1 MIRAIRNLVAF
12 VCLAGLAACAAPPP
26 SDVPLPFP
34 QASAQLINDLMAQY
48 RQQHIFSTI
57 KQVGSGRDSSLMVL
71 DPFVDAETGNVT
83 QTSLNI
89 TAIATPI
96 IQEPPNSMHVQT
108 LNSQS
113 FATAGAVLAGSI
125 SYDRFPGGNGQ
136 LYRLYGSIVDPTS
149 GEVLAHSYVWIT
161 QGNLPSAPVSV
172 YSQSP
177 MFLKDAGLDKLLDAT
192 RAAAGTNGGKAYV
205 GTLQASAITADASAA
220 LAKDDFATAAT
231 LFRKSLATP
240 EGVSMK
246 NYSGLYQALYF
257 GGHREEASSALY
269 DLFALSVTNNHPGG
283 RFLFLVDS
291 TEFVNKPAQRDQYDL
306 LLRQIA
312 RYLASH
318 DRCIRVSGN
327 TSHTGDF
334 DHNMDL
340 SKRRANRIVD
350 LLKGYNAG
358 VGRKLEAVGRGWLD
372 NKIGKPVDD
381 DETLIDRRVE
391 FQMQGC

>member
-1 MIRAIRNLVAF
+1 MIRVLRSLV
-12 VCLAGLAACAAPPP
+12 VCLSLAGLAACAAPP

-34 QASAQLINDLMAQY
+34 QAVAQLTNDLMAQY
-48 RQQHIFSTI
+48 RLQHVFSTI
-57 KQVGSGRDSSLMVL
+57 KQVGSGRDAGLLVI
-71 DPFVDAETGNVT
+71 DPFVDSETGNVT
-83 QTSLNI
+83 QTSLSI
-89 TAIATPI
+89 DAIATPI
-96 IQEPPNSMHVQT
+96 IQGPPNGLRVQT

-113 FATAGAVLAGSI
+113 FAAAGAVLVGSI
-125 SYDRFPGGNGQ
+125 SYDAFPDGRSR

-149 GEVLAHSYVWIT
+149 GDVLAHSYVWIT
-161 QGNLPSAPVSV
+161 QGKLPSAPVSV

-192 RAAAGTNGGKAYV
+192 RAAAGTNGGRAYV

-220 LAKDDFATAAT
+220 LARRDFTTAAA
-231 LFRKSLATP
+231 LYRKSLATP
-240 EGVSMK
+240 EGISMK

-257 GGHREEASSALY
+257 GGHREEASAALY
-269 DLFALSVTNNHPGG
+269 DLFALSVANNHPGG
-283 RFLFLVDS
+283 LFVFQVDS
-291 TEFVNKPAQRDQYDL
+291 TEFVNRPEQRDQYDL

-312 RYLASH
+312 KYLASH

-327 TSHTGDF
+327 TSHTGELDY
-334 DHNMDL
+334 NMGL
-340 SKRRANRIVD
+340 SKRRAEKIVA

-358 VGRKLEAVGRGWLD
+358 VGRKLDAIGRGWLD

-391 FQMQGC
+391 FQMQNC